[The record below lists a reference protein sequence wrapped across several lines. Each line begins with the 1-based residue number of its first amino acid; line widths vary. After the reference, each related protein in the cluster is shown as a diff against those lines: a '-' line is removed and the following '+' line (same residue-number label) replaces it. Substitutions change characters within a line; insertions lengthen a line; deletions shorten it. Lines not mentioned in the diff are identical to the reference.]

1 MGEAEFK
8 KTVQCRKELIE
19 KFVKERGWFIPALHE
34 KYIASK
40 LERSRPKVLK

>member
-1 MGEAEFK
+1 MGEVELK
-8 KTVQCRKELIE
+8 KTAQHRRELIE
-19 KFVKERGWFIPALHE
+19 KFVKDKGWFIPALHE